1 MNIIYKHHCTV
12 LGLSKRLPMQEMQRL
27 QFSPWVGKIPWN
39 RQWQLTPVFLPV
51 EFHGQRILM
60 GYSPWG
66 HKELYMTEHMP
77 DNMVL
82 KAYKMQ
88 TVKVSISQ
96 GCWENKMA

>member
-1 MNIIYKHHCTV
+1 MGFPNGCPC
-12 LGLSKRLPMQEMQRL
+12 RRCRL

-66 HKELYMTEHMP
+66 HKELDTTEHMH

>member
-1 MNIIYKHHCTV
+1 
-12 LGLSKRLPMQEMQRL
+12 
-27 QFSPWVGKIPWN
+27 
-39 RQWQLTPVFLPV
+39 
-51 EFHGQRILM
+51 M

-66 HKELYMTEHMP
+66 HKELDTTEHMH